1 MCLIMTIIAA
11 LVFSLAFLKNQKKGK
26 EVKSLFTTMLMFWA
40 AALMWSM
47 DGIASVLGGEG
58 FFDLSLED
66 GILGFIIIASGL
78 LIFGFLSLLQ
88 KKKIA

>member
-11 LVFSLAFLKNQKKGK
+11 IAFSLAYLKNKKEGK
-26 EVKSLFTTMLMFWA
+26 EVKSIFTTMLTFWS

-47 DGIASVLGGEG
+47 DGIASVLGGEE

-66 GILGFIIIASGL
+66 GILGLIIIASGL
-78 LIFGFLSLLQ
+78 LLFAVLSLLQ
-88 KKKIA
+88 KRKIA